1 MPTHNFEPLRGRVET
16 LSIDSRALRGNLLGD
31 PAVRAVSLYLPEG
44 YDGSDADYPLFVGL
58 AGFTGSGPKLLS
70 WQGFGESL
78 PQRIDRLCG
87 AGAMGPVVLAL
98 PDCFTSLGGNQ
109 YIDSAALGRWEEFL
123 LDEAIPRIE
132 QRYRVRR
139 DPASRAIFGKSSGGY
154 GALIHGL
161 RHGDRWGAVAC
172 HSGDIGFELVY
183 RRDLPAAL
191 DELARHDGDVVR
203 FYEQLKASEKI
214 RPGEM
219 HALMLLAMS
228 ATYDP
233 DPQAPLGVRLPVDPH
248 TCRLIDERWERW
260 LEHDP
265 LLLIDRP
272 ECQASLRGLRG
283 LFLDC
288 GRSDQYFLHYGAREF
303 VRKLEALSIEHHYEE
318 FDDNH
323 SGIDYRM
330 DRSLPFVYKRV
341 ASR

>member
-1 MPTHNFEPLRGRVET
+1 MPTHNFEPLRGRIET

-31 PAVRAVSLYLPEG
+31 PSVRTVSVHVPEG
-44 YDGSDADYPLFVGL
+44 YDESDADYPLFVGL
-58 AGFTGSGPKLLS
+58 AGFTGSGAKLVA

-78 PQRIDRLCG
+78 PQRIERLCRE
-87 AGAMGPVVLAL
+87 GAMGPVVLAL

-109 YIDSAALGRWEEFL
+109 YINSAALGRWEDFL

-132 QRYRVRR
+132 QCYRVRR
-139 DPASRAIFGKSSGGY
+139 DPSSRAVFGKSSGGY
-154 GALIHGL
+154 GAIVHGL

-172 HSGDIGFELVY
+172 HSGDIGFELAY
-183 RRDLPAAL
+183 RRQFPEAL
-191 DELARHDGDVVR
+191 NELARHDGDVAR
-203 FYEQLKASEKI
+203 FIQHLKSTEKI
-214 RPGEM
+214 SPGEM
-219 HALMLLAMS
+219 HALMLLAMA

-233 DPQAPLGVRLPVDPH
+233 DPQAPLGVRLPVDPR
-248 TCRLIDERWERW
+248 TCEVVDERWQRW

-265 LLLIDRP
+265 LRLVDRP
-272 ECQASLRGLRG
+272 ECQARLRGLRG

-288 GRSDQYFLHYGAREF
+288 GSRDQYFLHYGARAF
-303 VRKLEALSIEHHYEE
+303 VRKLEALSIEHRYEE

-341 ASR
+341 GTR